1 MSLKKPKLK
10 NILVVDDDDDYNF
23 IIEEIFQDTNL
34 GCSLIFKLY
43 AQDALDYL
51 EKNQDNFPDLILLDI
66 NMPIMNGCEFLEIY
80 AARNYHIAHPTI
92 VVMQS
97 SSIYQEDKEKSKTY
111 VNVKDYVDKP
121 ISAKHINRIRD
132 SYFS

>member
-34 GCSLIFKLY
+34 GCSLTFKLY
-43 AQDALDYL
+43 AQNALDYL

-66 NMPIMNGCEFLEIY
+66 NMPIMNGWEFLEIY